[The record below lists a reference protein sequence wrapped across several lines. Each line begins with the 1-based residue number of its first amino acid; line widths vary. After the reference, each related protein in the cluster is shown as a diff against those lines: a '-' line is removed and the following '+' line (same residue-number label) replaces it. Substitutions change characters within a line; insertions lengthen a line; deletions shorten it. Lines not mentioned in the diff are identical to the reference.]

1 MSSSI
6 EERIAEEVKAALLDQ
21 VLGVDGRVFRARKD
35 AFSPDEGGDSIN
47 IDTAE
52 MTSRAISEAVDDNEL
67 TLDVCLYVRG
77 DVWESKADVYAVLV
91 HPLLRQRNYL
101 AAGLRIARV
110 RRVEQD
116 WAADE
121 GDATPGKRTVKY
133 AFRFLTLADDITA
146 QP

>member
-1 MSSSI
+1 MASSI

-21 VLGVDGRVFRARKD
+21 VLGVDSRVFRARKD

-52 MTSRAISEAVDDNEL
+52 MASRPFSDAVDDNEL
-67 TLDVCLYVRG
+67 TIDVSIYVRG
-77 DVWESKADVYAVLV
+77 DVWETRADAYAILV
-91 HPLLRQRNYL
+91 HPLLRQRDYL
-101 AAGLRIARV
+101 AAGLRISRV
-110 RRVEQD
+110 RRVDQD
-116 WAADE
+116 WAGDE